1 MRLTRLLPYC
11 LALLIGCAGALAALG
26 VVLQVA
32 DTARQWITRVD
43 KQVRPYMEAIRD
55 TPQLEAFLGLA
66 QVAQKAAEKLDQCGR
81 HAESERACDEDRKA
95 LQTALENLFAFS
107 RPYGVQVEGD
117 ERLYGARPGNILG
130 VPSPANI
137 VGAQEDG
144 SWSAP
149 ETAGERSAVP

>member
-1 MRLTRLLPYC
+1 MAMRLTRLLPYC
-11 LALLIGCAGALAALG
+11 LAVLIGCAGALAAIG

-43 KQVRPYMEAIRD
+43 KQVRPYMEAIKD
-55 TPQLEAFLGLA
+55 PQLGAFLVRA
-66 QVAQKAAEKLDQCGR
+66 QTAQKAAEKLDQCGR
-81 HAESERACDEDRKA
+81 RAESKQDCDADRKA

-117 ERLYGARPGNILG
+117 ERMYGARPGNILG
-130 VPSPANI
+130 VPSPASI

-149 ETAGERSAVP
+149 EKGAAQ